1 MKLNLPQIFYVYSI
15 NDTLTVTVINWNST
29 IINGS
34 WRGETAGGCHDYP
47 TFTDNPQYVI
57 ELQEDA
63 DGDGKC
69 SVLIAMMQKIRKQ
82 QRRMG
87 VQDLHIGYA
96 IYKVTCYGCNMGRSG
111 LPDMFAQARGQ
122 QTRGKCIHIK
132 ANHNCTCYICYVC
145 NTFSNT
151 TGSLCKARI

>member
-1 MKLNLPQIFYVYSI
+1 MHLNKSDFYIRSCTKDEIFIFTMSI
-15 NDTLTVTVINWNST
+15 TVINWNST
-29 IINGS
+29 IIHGS
-34 WRGETAGGCHDYP
+34 WKEETAGGCQDYP

-82 QRRMG
+82 QRKMG

-96 IYKVTCYGCNMGRSG
+96 IYKVIGIC
-111 LPDMFAQARGQ
+111 A
-122 QTRGKCIHIK
+122 
-132 ANHNCTCYICYVC
+132 YIAILFVVLQIL
-145 NTFSNT
+145 NISE
-151 TGSLCKARI
+151 